1 VSGQGHPE
9 GGLTLLPAPVE
20 AYLQA
25 LPAPADPLF
34 AELEARA
41 AERGFPIVGPLV
53 GRLLELCA
61 RLVQA
66 RRILELGSGF
76 GYSALWLARGLE
88 RDGTLLCVDGSAENA
103 AKAGEA
109 FRRAGI
115 GDRVRFEV
123 GDALA
128 LLDRTPGP
136 FDLIFNDID
145 KEQYPEAFPKLL
157 LRLRRG
163 GLLLTDNLLWS
174 GRVATEEPAA
184 PSTLGVR
191 EYTRLLYASPE
202 LLTVIV
208 PLRDGVGVSL
218 RL

>member
-1 VSGQGHPE
+1 M
-9 GGLTLLPAPVE
+9 TLLPPPIE

-25 LPAPADPLF
+25 LPAPPEPLF

-53 GRLLELCA
+53 GRLLELSA

-66 RRILELGSGF
+66 RRILDLGSGF

-88 RDGTLLCVDGSAENA
+88 REGTLLCVDGSAENA
-103 AKAGEA
+103 AFAAEA

-115 GDRVRFEV
+115 AEKVRFEV
-123 GDALA
+123 GDALV

-145 KEQYPEAFPKLL
+145 KEQYPAAFSKLL
-157 LRLRRG
+157 PRLRRG
-163 GLLLTDNLLWS
+163 GLLLTDNLLWQ
-174 GRVATEEPAA
+174 GRVATEEPAS
-184 PSTLGVR
+184 PSTRGVL

-202 LLTVIV
+202 LLTVIL
-208 PLRDGVGVSL
+208 PLRDGVGMSL

>member
-1 VSGQGHPE
+1 ME
-9 GGLTLLPAPVE
+9 G
-20 AYLQA
+20 YLQA
-25 LPAPADPLF
+25 LPAPAGPLF

-41 AERGFPIVGPLV
+41 AEGGFPIVGPLV
-53 GRLLELCA
+53 GRLLEVCA

-88 RDGTLLCVDGSAENA
+88 PGGSLLCVDGSAENA
-103 AKAGEA
+103 ALAAET

-115 GDRVRFEV
+115 AEKVRFEV

-128 LLDRTPGP
+128 LLDRTPGS

-145 KEQYPEAFPKLL
+145 KEQYPAALPKILP
-157 LRLRRG
+157 RLRRG
-163 GLLLTDNLLWS
+163 ALLLTDNLLWS

-184 PSTLGVR
+184 SRTLAIR
-191 EYTRLLYASPE
+191 EYTRLLYASPD

-218 RL
+218 RR

>member
-1 VSGQGHPE
+1 M
-9 GGLTLLPAPVE
+9 
-20 AYLQA
+20 
-25 LPAPADPLF
+25 
-34 AELEARA
+34 
-41 AERGFPIVGPLV
+41 GPLV

-61 RLVQA
+61 RAVRA

-88 RDGTLLCVDGSAENA
+88 PDGTLLCVDGSAENA
-103 AKAGEA
+103 ARAAEV

-115 GDRVRFEV
+115 AEKVRYEV
-123 GDALA
+123 DDALA
-128 LLDRTPGP
+128 LLDRTAGP

-145 KEQYPEAFPKLL
+145 KEQYPAALPKLL
-157 LRLRRG
+157 PRLRQG
-163 GLLLTDNLLWS
+163 GLLLTDNLLWY

-184 PSTLGVR
+184 PSTRAVR

-202 LLTVIV
+202 LLTVIL

-218 RL
+218 RC

>member
-1 VSGQGHPE
+1 MSGQGRPE
-9 GGLTLLPAPVE
+9 GGLTLLPASVE

-66 RRILELGSGF
+66 HRILELGSGF

-88 RDGTLLCVDGSAENA
+88 RDGTLLCVDVSPENA
-103 AKAGEA
+103 ALAGEA

-115 GDRVRFEV
+115 ADKVRFEV
-123 GDALA
+123 DDALA
-128 LLDRTPGP
+128 LLDRTSGL

-145 KEQYPEAFPKLL
+145 KEQYPAAFPKILP
-157 LRLRRG
+157 RLRRG
-163 GLLLTDNLLWS
+163 GLLLTDNLLWQ

-184 PSTLGVR
+184 ASTRAVR

-202 LLTVIV
+202 LLTIIV

-218 RL
+218 RR